1 MIKELNELIQKQKKE
16 SFGDPSKATD
26 QEALGIMI
34 SQYFQWDGQ
43 QIFDCAYNAFEDS
56 NFHSF
61 NEKFE
66 NMWKQTEG
74 KWNTKVI

>member
-16 SFGDPSKATD
+16 NFGDPSKATD